1 MTRQEIL
8 KGIEDVAGEYLDRS
22 FELRPEMNLRQDLEL
37 DSLQWVTLAIEV
49 ENRFRIYL
57 EDEDELA
64 MESVGDLVETV
75 HRKLQAGTVPQ
86 G

>member
-8 KGIEDVAGEYLDRS
+8 QGIEEVAGEYLDRS
-22 FELRPEMNLRQDLEL
+22 IELRREMSLREDLEL

-49 ENRFRIYL
+49 ENRFHIYL

-64 MESVGDLVETV
+64 IESVADLVETV
-75 HRKLQAGTVPQ
+75 HRKLQAGTGPQ

>member
-8 KGIEDVAGEYLDRS
+8 KGIEDVASEYLDRS

-75 HRKLQAGTVPQ
+75 HRKLQAGTVP
-86 G
+86 

>member
-8 KGIEDVAGEYLDRS
+8 RGIEEVACEYLDRS
-22 FELRPEMNLRQDLEL
+22 FELRPEMSLREDLEL

-64 MESVGDLVETV
+64 IESVADLVETV
-75 HRKLQAGTVPQ
+75 HRKLQAETAPQ